1 MIASKYGY
9 AHLSTGDLLRSGQ
22 SNIVNIVILSENYPR
37 AEVKSG
43 TERWVRL
50 YETLTSGQLAPDVSD
65 KHDQT
70 SNMTKYYKNIV

>member
-22 SNIVNIVILSENYPR
+22 SNIVISSENYPR
-37 AEVKSG
+37 AEVMSG